1 MFRNIYH
8 LFIIVF
14 MISGPGFAQ
23 ESKIGDIPDGNRA
36 PYVHV
41 IPLLD
46 EEGSVISPDDNIP
59 MPFSLK
65 QTCIECHDYSRIS
78 NGWHFN
84 SADPEKP
91 PGRRGEPW
99 ILVDPVSATQ
109 IPMSYRNW
117 QGTVKPEILGLSP
130 FLFTEKFGRHLTG
143 GGVSEN
149 DSTESSDIYLR
160 WMVSGKA
167 EINCLSCHDA
177 GLSHDQS
184 QYDLQMSRQNYRWA
198 NAAASELASVYGS
211 AKDMPD
217 NYDIYSGVV
226 HDKQNATPPSVE
238 YDKTRFDSKGKVVF
252 NLTRD
257 IPEKRCSFCHSA
269 ITVSENGMNNWK
281 ADKDVHLAA
290 GLTCV
295 DCHRNG
301 LDHSITRG
309 YEWENSNSENRA
321 SASLTCAGCHIRDY
335 DSPVPQ
341 SGRMGAPYPAHKG
354 LPEIHF
360 EKLSCTAC
368 HSGPWPNR
376 TAQKVKLSRVH
387 ALGTH
392 IAKKENEAVPAVFSP
407 VFVKDEDDKISPH
420 RLIWPSY
427 WAFMQGDSIV
437 PAVTR
442 DIQAISLEVLREDTV
457 TYSANIEEL
466 IAGKLPKF
474 SKSQIIRILDS
485 MKNLDPDGGN
495 PVYICGGKLFSLSAS
510 GDVSVAEHPAAE
522 PYTWAFAHD
531 VRPKEQSL
539 GIRGC
544 GDCHS
549 MDSPLSLGI
558 VKADVP
564 FDFTD
569 GSALNMVSFQGK
581 GSFYPRV
588 FALTFLFRPVM
599 KYIITICCVIIIL
612 VILLYALK
620 GLDAISKNT

>member
-1 MFRNIYH
+1 MSRIIYR
-8 LFIIVF
+8 LFIILF
-14 MISGPGFAQ
+14 MISGTGIAQ
-23 ESKIGDIPDGNRA
+23 EPKIGDIPDGNRT
-36 PYVHV
+36 PYVHS

-46 EEGSVISPDDNIP
+46 EEGMVISPDDKVP

-65 QTCIECHDYSRIS
+65 QTCTECHDYGRIS
-78 NGWHFN
+78 SGRHFN
-84 SADPEKP
+84 YYDPEVS

-99 ILVDPVSATQ
+99 VLVDPVSATQ
-109 IPMSYRNW
+109 IPLSYRDW
-117 QGTVKPEILGLSP
+117 KGTLRPERFGLSP

-167 EINCLSCHDA
+167 EINCLGCHDIEP
-177 GLSHDQS
+177 GHDQS
-184 QYDLQMSRQNYRWA
+184 QYDLQISKQNYRWA
-198 NAAASELASVYGS
+198 NAATSSFASVYGS
-211 AKDMPD
+211 AKEMPD

-226 HDKQNATPPSVE
+226 HDIKNAVPPSVE
-238 YDKTRFDSKGKVVF
+238 YAGTRFDSKNKVVF
-252 NLTRD
+252 NLTRE
-257 IPEKRCSFCHSA
+257 IPEQRCSFCHSA
-269 ITVSENGMNNWK
+269 FAVSENGVNNWK

-290 GLTCV
+290 GLKCV

-301 LDHSITRG
+301 LDHSIIRG
-309 YEWENSNSENRA
+309 YEWEYDNSEDQA
-321 SASLTCAGCHIRDY
+321 SASFSCSGCHIRDY

-341 SGRMGAPYPAHKG
+341 SGRMGAPYPSHTG

-368 HSGPWPNR
+368 HSGPWPDSE
-376 TAQKVKLSRVH
+376 AQKVKLSRVH

-392 IAKKENEAVPAVFSP
+392 IVKKENDAAPAVFSP
-407 VFVKDEDDKISPH
+407 VFVRDDDGKISPH

-437 PAVTR
+437 PAAPG
-442 DIQAISLEVLREDTV
+442 DIQAIALTVLREDTV
-457 TYSANIEEL
+457 TYSANIANL
-466 IAGKLPKF
+466 LAGKLPEF
-474 SKSQIIRILDS
+474 SKDQIIGILDS
-485 MKNLDPDGGN
+485 LSTLYPDGGM
-495 PVYICGGKLFSLSAS
+495 PVYICGGKLFSLSGS
-510 GDVSVAEHPAAE
+510 GDISITEHPAAE
-522 PYTWAFAHD
+522 PYTWAFAHN
-531 VRPKEQSL
+531 VRPAEQSL

-564 FDFTD
+564 FDFSE
-569 GSALNMVSFQGK
+569 GSALRMVSFQGK
-581 GSFYPRV
+581 GPFYPRV

-599 KYIITICCVIIIL
+599 KYIITICCVVIIL